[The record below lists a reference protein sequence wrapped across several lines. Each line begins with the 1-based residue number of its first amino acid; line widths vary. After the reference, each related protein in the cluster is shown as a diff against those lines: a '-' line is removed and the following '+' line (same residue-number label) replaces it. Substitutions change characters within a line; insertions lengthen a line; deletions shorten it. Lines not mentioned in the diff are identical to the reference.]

1 MTSDSLWAGLASPD
15 REPVWLTS
23 LSSGRPVRFVILVM
37 LVLVMGLA
45 PGCHR
50 GGHGKADQRLRTS
63 ADQLGAQTEGGRGGR
78 ILLVTTLASRGT
90 GSLRAAVEE
99 AGRRI
104 VMFEVGGIIDLAGQ
118 RITIREPLL
127 TIAGDTAPSPGITL
141 IRGGIRVETHDVVVQ
156 HLRVRPGEAGHEKQ
170 SGWEVD
176 GITTA
181 GPHAHDIVIDH
192 CSMSWATDEN
202 LTASGPRFQGAVPEE
217 WRRGTSR
224 HITFSHN
231 IVAEGLSRS
240 THRKGE
246 HSKGTLIHDNVTGV
260 LIIGNLY
267 AHNVQ
272 RNPFFK
278 GGATGVVV
286 NNVIY
291 NPGTKAVHYALRA
304 DEWGERAFQ
313 TGRIAVLGNVLKLG
327 PDSEPQLPLVLI
339 EGDGPLELFEE
350 DNLVVDKSGREV
362 ESAELVHDPGGHWRR
377 MAESPWLACL
387 VHRPAS
393 EVLDWVAR
401 EAGARPWD
409 RDAADE
415 RIVRNLRSG
424 EGRIIDSEE
433 QVGGYPRPSPTR
445 RLSNE
450 AQRDFK

>member
-1 MTSDSLWAGLASPD
+1 MLDVQRAIMTSDSLWAGLASPA
-15 REPVWLTS
+15 REPVWLAS
-23 LSSGRPVRFVILVM
+23 LSSSRPVRFVFLVM
-37 LVLVMGLA
+37 LALVMGLA
-45 PGCHR
+45 TGCYGGGR
-50 GGHGKADQRLRTS
+50 GQADQRASTS

-78 ILLVTTLASRGT
+78 ILRVTNLAARGA
-90 GSLRAAVEE
+90 GSLHAAVEE

-104 VMFEVGGIIDLAGQ
+104 VMFEVGGVIDLAGQ

-127 TIAGDTAPSPGITL
+127 TIVGDSAPSPGITL

-181 GPHAHDIVIDH
+181 GADAHDIVIDH
-192 CSMSWATDEN
+192 CSISWATDEN
-202 LTASGPRFQGAVPEE
+202 LTASGPRFQGADVEE

-224 HITFSHN
+224 RITFSHN

-240 THRKGE
+240 THGKGE

-260 LIIGNLY
+260 LITGNLY

-291 NPGTKAVHYALRA
+291 NPGSKAVHYALRA
-304 DEWGERAFQ
+304 DEWGERTFQ
-313 TGRIAVLGNVLKLG
+313 TGSIAVLGNVLKLG
-327 PDSEPQLPLVLI
+327 PDSEPQLPFVLI
-339 EGDGPLELFEE
+339 EGDGPVELFEA
-350 DNLVVDKSGREV
+350 DNLVVDQSGREV
-362 ESAELVHDPGGHWRR
+362 EPAELVLDPGGHWRR
-377 MAESPWLACL
+377 LPENPWSDCL
-387 VHRPAS
+387 IHRPAS
-393 EVLDWVAR
+393 ETLDWVVR

-409 RDAADE
+409 RDATDE
-415 RIVRNLRSG
+415 RIIRNLRLG
-424 EGRIIDSEE
+424 AGNIIDSEE

-445 RLSNE
+445 R
-450 AQRDFK
+450 R